1 MINSLGYG
9 DGNGDK
15 FDAHRRIVDDDLM
28 NLKITDR

>member
-1 MINSLGYG
+1 MINSLG

-15 FDAHRRIVDDDLM
+15 FDARRRIVDDDLM